1 MNRAERRRIERENKS
16 KMSYQEQ
23 MINWVKSLNDAQKGA
38 INAVIDEQIKDSNKF
53 LYEIVKAALNI
64 STDYTEDEIN

>member
-16 KMSYQEQ
+16 KISYQEQ

>member
-16 KMSYQEQ
+16 KISYQEQ

-38 INAVIDEQIKDSNKF
+38 INAVIDEQIKESRSTHQESSF
-53 LYEIVKAALNI
+53 LL
-64 STDYTEDEIN
+64 